1 MSSTKRIDWQSFK
14 PFINFLSLLPVDL
27 NGMLLNDRINC
38 INEQLAQYRVVWDIH
53 STDNSLQGINGSDEL
68 IFENEEAFT
77 WFILRW
83 S

>member
-1 MSSTKRIDWQSFK
+1 MSSTKRIDSQNFK
-14 PFINFLSLLPVDL
+14 PFRNFLKLLPVDL
-27 NGMLLNDRINC
+27 HGMPINDRIKC
-38 INEQLAQYRVVWDIH
+38 INEQLAQYRVVWDI
-53 STDNSLQGINGSDEL
+53 TDNSLQGINGSNEL